1 MADTPGAL
9 LVRAGVLRAKD
20 LAAATVL
27 QERDGGSFGEC
38 LVRLGLMDEE
48 RLADFYQ
55 SRLMISR
62 LPDHRLVAVAKRAL
76 ALVSAD
82 MAAEFRVVPVDL
94 DGEGGLVLA
103 MADPTDNHAVD
114 EVAFFADHFIVRVVA
129 TESGI
134 RDAIERHYGVRF
146 TSPRAAASALP
157 QAQPQA
163 TIVPAQTAP
172 APAATVIGRRAV
184 KPGPTTEAPPDRPPN
199 PSPPPPSYRRVPPLP
214 ANDHDEQPAAPP
226 NVHVAPQQPPPPNV
240 HVAQHPRHEEA
251 EVVLLTKVKFSDQ
264 TPLPMPVP
272 PPEDYTPAY
281 LVDAHPPKLED
292 DPAHDDEPI
301 LLTEAK
307 IAAPNRPRRDTLQG
321 LAQMT
326 VPDPPLA
333 LLRAVQHRDEIAH
346 AVLDY
351 MALLLRRALFFVMKK
366 SILAGYDAR
375 GGDLELA
382 QVRRLV
388 INVEAP
394 SLFRD
399 VIASRLP
406 YRGPLPET
414 PANRAF
420 AYAIGGI
427 TSDVLLMPIAVRD
440 RVIAVVFADGAAQPL
455 PDAAL
460 HATLREAGL
469 AYERLIL
476 EAKR

>member
-1 MADTPGAL
+1 MARGDVKHERTMADMPGAL
-9 LVRAGVLRAKD
+9 LLRAGVLRAKD
-20 LAAATVL
+20 LAAANVV

-38 LVRLGLMDEE
+38 LVRLGLLDEE

-62 LPDHRLVAVAKRAL
+62 LPDHRLVNIPKKAL

-82 MAAEFRVVPVDL
+82 MAAEFRVVPVEL
-94 DGEGGLVLA
+94 DGDGGLVLA

-114 EVAFFADHFIVRVVA
+114 EVAFFADHFVVRVVA

-146 TSPRAAASALP
+146 TSPRAADSAVP
-157 QAQPQA
+157 A
-163 TIVPAQTAP
+163 TVAATPSAPVAATPSAPVATPAQTIVARKP
-172 APAATVIGRRAV
+172 AV
-184 KPGPTTEAPPDRPPN
+184 KPGPLTEAPLTRPPN
-199 PSPPPPSYRRVPPLP
+199 PSPPPPTSRRIAPSIEWRAETVHVTTPEPTT
-214 ANDHDEQPAAPP
+214 APAAPT
-226 NVHVAPQQPPPPNV
+226 
-240 HVAQHPRHEEA
+240 A
-251 EVVLLTKVKFSDQ
+251 EDDGVVLLTKVKFSDA
-264 TPLPMPVP
+264 TPLPQPVP
-272 PPEDYTPAY
+272 PPDDYTPAY
-281 LVDAHPPKLED
+281 LVD
-292 DPAHDDEPI
+292 DPAHDEPI
-301 LLTEAK
+301 LLTEPK
-307 IAAPNRPRRDTLQG
+307 VAAPNRPRRDTLQG
-321 LAQMT
+321 LQQMT

-333 LLRAVQHRDEIAH
+333 ELRAAQHRDEIAH

-351 MALLLRRALFFVMKK
+351 MARLLRRACFFVIKK
-366 SILAGYDAR
+366 SILTGYDAR
-375 GGDLELA
+375 GADLDQA
-382 QVRRLV
+382 SVRRLV
-388 INVEAP
+388 INVAAP

-427 TSDVLLMPIAVRD
+427 PGDVLLMPIAVRD
-440 RVIAVVFADGAAQPL
+440 RVIAVLFADGAAQPL

-460 HATLREAGL
+460 HATIREAGL